1 MLLYTVT
8 HITPS
13 SDACR
18 LRRAMHEVGFIP
30 VCGRKKANWD
40 LGRARVTGGFMIWKF
55 MHGGI
60 AALVA
65 GLGVFLVLRVYIVQE
80 LLAALFLFSLVFAAV
95 ALFCFALVLLDWF
108 SQALVLKMQSAVCGH
123 AALAQP
129 LFIFREYGRRKYSF
143 AVHHHWGH

>member
-1 MLLYTVT
+1 MPV
-8 HITPS
+8 
-13 SDACR
+13 ACDEPGASYGLILSAGSVAQKR
-18 LRRAMHEVGFIP
+18 PNG
-30 VCGRKKANWD
+30 D
-40 LGRARVTGGFMIWKF
+40 LGRAEVTGGFMIWKF

-65 GLGVFLVLRVYIVQE
+65 GLGVFLILRVYIVQE

-95 ALFCFALVLLDWF
+95 ALFCFALVVLDWF
-108 SQALVLKMQSAVCGH
+108 SQVLVLKMQSAVRAH

-129 LFIFREYGRRKYSF
+129 LLIFREYVGRKYSF